1 MNHSDNRSVMVTVSF
16 VLALVAFASFQI
28 FFISLPCASVSIILA
43 LISRGDGPLVPRA
56 KAALACA
63 SAAAVLTTV
72 LTMSAVYT
80 YMHNPQLRAEV
91 EQLYQ
96 YYTDPDAE
104 NGSTDASSKSGE
116 ALLREILSGQYRADK
131 QSGTSSDTAPSGTDP
146 QSANEVS
153 ATLNGGRV
161 I

>member
-1 MNHSDNRSVMVTVSF
+1 MVTVSF

-43 LISRGDGPLVPRA
+43 LISRGDGPLV
-56 KAALACA
+56 
-63 SAAAVLTTV
+63 
-72 LTMSAVYT
+72 
-80 YMHNPQLRAEV
+80 
-91 EQLYQ
+91 
-96 YYTDPDAE
+96 YTDPDAE

-131 QSGTSSDTAPSGTDP
+131 QSGISSDTAPSGTDS

>member
-16 VLALVAFASFQI
+16 ILALVSFASFQI

-43 LISRGDGPLVPRA
+43 LISRGDGPLLPRA
-56 KAALACA
+56 KVARACA

-72 LTMSAVYT
+72 LTVSAVYT

-104 NGSTDASSKSGE
+104 TGSTDESSKSGE
-116 ALLREILSGQYRADK
+116 ALLKEILSGQYREAK
-131 QSGTSSDTAPSGTDP
+131 QSNDSSDTAQSGTAS
-146 QSANEVS
+146 QNANEVS

>member
-1 MNHSDNRSVMVTVSF
+1 MVTVSF

-43 LISRGDGPLVPRA
+43 LISRGDGPLV
-56 KAALACA
+56 
-63 SAAAVLTTV
+63 
-72 LTMSAVYT
+72 
-80 YMHNPQLRAEV
+80 NPQLRAEV

>member
-16 VLALVAFASFQI
+16 ILALVSFASFQI

-43 LISRGDGPLVPRA
+43 LISRGDGPLLPRA
-56 KAALACA
+56 KVALACA

-72 LTMSAVYT
+72 LTVSAVYT

-104 NGSTDASSKSGE
+104 TGSTDESSKSGE
-116 ALLREILSGQYRADK
+116 ALLKEILSGQYREAK
-131 QSGTSSDTAPSGTDP
+131 QSNDSSDTAQSGTAS
-146 QSANEVS
+146 QNANEVS

>member
-1 MNHSDNRSVMVTVSF
+1 
-16 VLALVAFASFQI
+16 
-28 FFISLPCASVSIILA
+28 
-43 LISRGDGPLVPRA
+43 
-56 KAALACA
+56 
-63 SAAAVLTTV
+63 
-72 LTMSAVYT
+72 
-80 YMHNPQLRAEV
+80 MHNPQLRAEV

-104 NGSTDASSKSGE
+104 TGSTDESPKSGE

-131 QSGTSSDTAPSGTDP
+131 QNGTSSDTAQSGTAS